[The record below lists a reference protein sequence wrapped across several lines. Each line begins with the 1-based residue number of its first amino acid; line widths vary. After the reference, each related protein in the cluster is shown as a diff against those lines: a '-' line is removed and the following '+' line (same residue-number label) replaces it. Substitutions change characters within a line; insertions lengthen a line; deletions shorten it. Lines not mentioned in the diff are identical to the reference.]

1 MRLIMKTKE
10 RILIESMK
18 LFSVSGFDAVSI
30 RTIADA
36 VEIGN
41 SALYKHFSSKQ
52 AIFDAI
58 VEESKQ
64 RYLKECSRYVTE
76 DIRGVEDVKNVCIRM
91 FTYQTTDE
99 WIVMF
104 RRILLLEKFKNE
116 NIASIYK
123 EFFVDIPIKNL
134 TRIFEDLMDK
144 GLMTKGNS
152 EVFAIELY
160 SPFYL
165 YHFVERDQKE
175 LKELFMEHV
184 DNFFKE
190 HFIPKEK

>member
-1 MRLIMKTKE
+1 MKTKE
-10 RILIESMK
+10 KILIESMK
-18 LFSVSGFDAVSI
+18 LFSVSGYDAVSI

-76 DIRGVEDVKNVCIRM
+76 DIRGVEAVKNVCISM
-91 FTYQTTDE
+91 FTYQSTDE

-123 EFFVDIPIKNL
+123 EFFVDIPIKNQI
-134 TRIFEDLMDK
+134 RIFEDLMDK

>member
-1 MRLIMKTKE
+1 
-10 RILIESMK
+10 
-18 LFSVSGFDAVSI
+18 
-30 RTIADA
+30 
-36 VEIGN
+36 
-41 SALYKHFSSKQ
+41 
-52 AIFDAI
+52 
-58 VEESKQ
+58 
-64 RYLKECSRYVTE
+64 
-76 DIRGVEDVKNVCIRM
+76 M
-91 FTYQTTDE
+91 FMYQSTDE

-116 NIASIYK
+116 KIASIYK

-134 TRIFEDLMDK
+134 ISIFEELMDR

-152 EVFAIELY
+152 EVFAMELY

-190 HFIPKEK
+190 HFILKEK

>member
-1 MRLIMKTKE
+1 MKTKE

-18 LFSVSGFDAVSI
+18 LFSVSGYDAVSI

-64 RYLKECSRYVTE
+64 RYIKECSRYVTE
-76 DIRGVEDVKNVCIRM
+76 DIRGVEAVKNVCISM
-91 FTYQTTDE
+91 FTYQSTDE

-116 NIASIYK
+116 KIASIYK

-134 TRIFEDLMDK
+134 ISIFEELMDK

-152 EVFAIELY
+152 EVFAMELY

-175 LKELFMEHV
+175 LKELFVEHV

-190 HFIPKEK
+190 HFIPREK

>member
-1 MRLIMKTKE
+1 MKTKE
-10 RILIESMK
+10 KILIESMK

-36 VEIGN
+36 VGIGN
-41 SALYKHFSSKQ
+41 SALYKHFTSKQ

-58 VEESKQ
+58 VEESKN
-64 RYLKECSRYVTE
+64 RYLKECSRYVTDE
-76 DIRGVEDVKNVCIRM
+76 IRGVEAVKEVCLKM

-104 RRILLLEKFKNE
+104 RRMLLLEKFKKPQ
-116 NIASIYK
+116 IASIYN
-123 EFFVDIPIKNL
+123 EFFVEIPIRNQMN
-134 TRIFEDLMDK
+134 IFNELMEE
-144 GLMTKGNS
+144 GLMTKGNP

-165 YHFVERDQKE
+165 YHFVERDKNELNEIFTQHIENFFNQHFITKKEKE
-175 LKELFMEHV
+175 L
-184 DNFFKE
+184 N
-190 HFIPKEK
+190 

>member
-1 MRLIMKTKE
+1 MKTKE

-18 LFSVSGFDAVSI
+18 LFSISGYDAVSI

-104 RRILLLEKFKNE
+104 RRILLLEKFKNK

-134 TRIFEDLMDK
+134 IRIFEDLMDK

-184 DNFFKE
+184 DYFFKE
-190 HFIPKEK
+190 YFISKEK

>member
-18 LFSVSGFDAVSI
+18 LFSVSGYDAVSI

-64 RYLKECSRYVTE
+64 RYIKECSRYVTE
-76 DIRGVEDVKNVCIRM
+76 DIRGVESVKNVCISM
-91 FTYQTTDE
+91 FMYQSTDE

-116 NIASIYK
+116 KIASIYK

-134 TRIFEDLMDK
+134 TSIFEELMDK

-152 EVFAIELY
+152 EVFAMELY